1 MGGSLEGRVAVI
13 TAGSTGIGFGIA
25 EAFIAEGASVVL
37 GNRSEEKGAYAL
49 ERLKA
54 GDRALFKKC
63 DALVRTEVDAL
74 VDYAVEKFGK
84 LDIMVN
90 CAGGSDGW
98 ALVGDLSDEAWLK
111 GLEWNASTAF
121 WGTRRALKYM
131 LPAGYGR
138 IINIASIEGKVAS
151 KVAVSHYIAG
161 KHAMIGLTKA
171 TAVEYGTTG
180 VTCNAIC
187 PGWVLTPLV
196 QKQLDDRAKAG
207 NMTMEAAT
215 TQLLGEKEP
224 SLQFTTPEELG
235 ALAVFFCS
243 PAGNN
248 VRGVAWNMDGGWVA
262 Q

>member
-1 MGGSLEGRVAVI
+1 MGSLDGRVAVI

-25 EAFIAEGASVVL
+25 QAFIAEGASVVI
-37 GNRSEEKGAYAL
+37 GNRDEKKGDYAL

-54 GDRALFKKC
+54 GDRAVFKKT
-63 DALVRTEVDAL
+63 DALVREQVDAL
-74 VDYAVEKFGK
+74 VDFAVEKYGK
-84 LDIMVN
+84 IDILVN

-98 ALVGDLSDEAWLK
+98 AMIGELSDEAWLK

-131 LPAGYGR
+131 VPAGYGR
-138 IINIASIEGKVAS
+138 ILNIASIEGKIAS

-187 PGWVLTPLV
+187 PGPVETELMKDAGAQVAAASGITYEAFLEDFANDCLTKELQTVEQVAGMALLLAGPL
-196 QKQLDDRAKAG
+196 G
-207 NMTMEAAT
+207 NGMTGAT
-215 TQLLGEKEP
+215 Y
-224 SLQFTTPEELG
+224 
-235 ALAVFFCS
+235 
-243 PAGNN
+243 N
-248 VRGVAWNMDGGWVA
+248 VDGGSA
-262 Q
+262 PF

>member
-1 MGGSLEGRVAVI
+1 MGSLDGRVAVI

-25 EAFIAEGASVVL
+25 QAFIAEGASVVI
-37 GNRSEEKGAYAL
+37 GNRDEKKGDYAL

-54 GDRALFKKC
+54 GDRAVFKKT
-63 DALVRTEVDAL
+63 DALVREQVDAL
-74 VDYAVEKFGK
+74 VDFAVEKYGK
-84 LDIMVN
+84 IDILVN

-98 ALVGDLSDEAWLK
+98 AMIGDLSDEAWLK

-131 LPAGYGR
+131 VPAGYGR
-138 IINIASIEGKVAS
+138 ILNIASIEGKIAS

-187 PGWVLTPLV
+187 PGPVETELMKDAGAQVAAASGITYEAFLEDFANDCLTKELQTVEQVAGMAVLLAGPL
-196 QKQLDDRAKAG
+196 G
-207 NMTMEAAT
+207 NGMTGAT
-215 TQLLGEKEP
+215 Y
-224 SLQFTTPEELG
+224 
-235 ALAVFFCS
+235 
-243 PAGNN
+243 N
-248 VRGVAWNMDGGWVA
+248 VDGGSA
-262 Q
+262 PF

>member
-25 EAFIAEGASVVL
+25 QAFIAEGASVVL
-37 GNRSEEKGAYAL
+37 GNRSEEKGAHAL
-49 ERLKA
+49 ERLNA
-54 GDRALFKKC
+54 GDRAVFKKC
-63 DALVRTEVDAL
+63 DALVRTEVDEL
-74 VDYAVEKFGK
+74 VDYAVEKYGK

-161 KHAMIGLTKA
+161 KHAMIGLSKA
-171 TAVEYGTTG
+171 TAVEYGTSG

-187 PGWVLTPLV
+187 PGPIETELMKDAGAQVAEASGITYEAFLEDFANDCLTKELQTVEQVAGMAVLLAGPL
-196 QKQLDDRAKAG
+196 G
-207 NMTMEAAT
+207 NGMTGAT
-215 TQLLGEKEP
+215 Y
-224 SLQFTTPEELG
+224 
-235 ALAVFFCS
+235 
-243 PAGNN
+243 N
-248 VRGVAWNMDGGWVA
+248 VDGGSA
-262 Q
+262 SF

>member
-1 MGGSLEGRVAVI
+1 MGSLDGRVAVI

-25 EAFIAEGASVVL
+25 QAYIAEGASVVI
-37 GNRSEEKGAYAL
+37 GNRDEKKGDYAL

-54 GDRALFKKC
+54 GDRAVFKKT
-63 DALVRTEVDAL
+63 DALVREQVDAL
-74 VDYAVEKFGK
+74 IDFAVEKYGK
-84 LDIMVN
+84 IDILVN

-98 ALVGDLSDEAWLK
+98 AMIGELSDEAWLK

-131 LPAGYGR
+131 VPAGYGR
-138 IINIASIEGKVAS
+138 ILNIASIEGKIAS

-187 PGWVLTPLV
+187 PGPVETELMKDAGAQVAAASGITYESFLEDFANDCLTKELQTVEQVAGMALLLAGPL
-196 QKQLDDRAKAG
+196 G
-207 NMTMEAAT
+207 NGMTGAT
-215 TQLLGEKEP
+215 Y
-224 SLQFTTPEELG
+224 
-235 ALAVFFCS
+235 
-243 PAGNN
+243 N
-248 VRGVAWNMDGGWVA
+248 VDGGSA
-262 Q
+262 PF

>member
-1 MGGSLEGRVAVI
+1 MGSLDGRVAVI

-25 EAFIAEGASVVL
+25 QAFIAEGASVVI
-37 GNRSEEKGAYAL
+37 GNRDEKKGDYAL

-54 GDRALFKKC
+54 GDRAVFKKT
-63 DALVRTEVDAL
+63 DALVREQVDAL
-74 VDYAVEKFGK
+74 VDFAVEKYGK
-84 LDIMVN
+84 IDILVN

-131 LPAGYGR
+131 VPAGYGR
-138 IINIASIEGKVAS
+138 ILNIASIEGKIAS

-187 PGWVLTPLV
+187 PGPVETELMKDAGAQVAAASGITYEAFLEDFANDCLTKEIQTVEQVAGMALLLAGPL
-196 QKQLDDRAKAG
+196 G
-207 NMTMEAAT
+207 NGMTGAT
-215 TQLLGEKEP
+215 Y
-224 SLQFTTPEELG
+224 
-235 ALAVFFCS
+235 
-243 PAGNN
+243 N
-248 VRGVAWNMDGGWVA
+248 VDGGSA
-262 Q
+262 PF